1 MCLCLVLLQLERN
14 GRAMYQFSRGIYREL
29 SPLVDRHQGGR
40 SAFEVRLALLRAC
53 EASVERLATD
63 RHYFARPARTLFGD
77 IRCYFP
83 VCRQEQVYQVVGR
96 YMALADEFVAQLPRN
111 GVDPQGNPL
120 QCRAVTRKGTP
131 CQRAP
136 LPLNGYCP
144 SHQHLAETEDREVA
158 ALAA

>member
-1 MCLCLVLLQLERN
+1 
-14 GRAMYQFSRGIYREL
+14 MYQFSRGIYREL
-29 SPLVDRHQGGR
+29 SPLVDRHHGARGTL
-40 SAFEVRLALLRAC
+40 ETRLALLRAC

-83 VCRQEQVYQVVGR
+83 VCRQEQVYQVVER
-96 YMALADEFVAQLPRN
+96 YMALADEFDAQLPRN

-120 QCRAVTRKGTP
+120 QCRAVTRRGTA

-136 LPLNGYCP
+136 LPANGYCP
-144 SHQHLAETEDREVA
+144 SHQHLAETEDCEVP